1 MIFLRMSEVQV
12 KLDGESKPV
21 TDVPVQ
27 PVQPVAVK
35 PVQPVAPPPTTTSVA
50 PPTETVESPLDDEL
64 PQRIEP
70 IQSTGINSDSA
81 TAIKTIIKLILILY
95 AGKRSLKLFDLGVR
109 LSSDPNMDQ
118 LDGDNPLKNMKIP
131 DNMVP
136 TTENLEKLKRWGLK
150 HYRVNR
156 QRVQELM
163 GTATITTEPELEPRV
178 EKLQQQLIK
187 YKELHMVC
195 NF

>member
-35 PVQPVAPPPTTTSVA
+35 PVQPVAPPPATTTVA

-70 IQSTGINSDSA
+70 IQSTGKNR
-81 TAIKTIIKLILILY
+81 Y
-95 AGKRSLKLFDLGVR
+95 YNYKR
-109 LSSDPNMDQ
+109 
-118 LDGDNPLKNMKIP
+118 
-131 DNMVP
+131 
-136 TTENLEKLKRWGLK
+136 
-150 HYRVNR
+150 
-156 QRVQELM
+156 
-163 GTATITTEPELEPRV
+163 
-178 EKLQQQLIK
+178 
-187 YKELHMVC
+187 
-195 NF
+195 

>member
-1 MIFLRMSEVQV
+1 MSEVQV

-70 IQSTGINSDSA
+70 IQSTGINSDAA
-81 TAIKTIIKLILILY
+81 TAIKLILKLY
-95 AGKRSLKLFDLGVR
+95 AGKRSLKSF
-109 LSSDPNMDQ
+109 
-118 LDGDNPLKNMKIP
+118 
-131 DNMVP
+131 
-136 TTENLEKLKRWGLK
+136 
-150 HYRVNR
+150 
-156 QRVQELM
+156 
-163 GTATITTEPELEPRV
+163 
-178 EKLQQQLIK
+178 
-187 YKELHMVC
+187 
-195 NF
+195 